1 MLSGCAFTLHY
12 FHPVILAAVEVC
24 WGTAEIWV
32 LCLRAFQ
39 TNLISRLA
47 KWQLQ
52 TRTAI
57 SCDKCVYPHKDSQ
70 IEQGQDNLTCHPILP
85 YIKYILPIF
94 SAGTWNRWNPCW
106 VPQVPQVPQL
116 RSTAQGSASTSELRG
131 NCPQLCWNGL
141 HLQNHWI
148 FGIYKTVGNV
158 ISLLSYFRYKKNAG
172 SHLPHI
178 FTSFTS
184 SSYDPPM
191 LSPRNQLLGWSSIL
205 VDHRWLNQVHIPILI
220 RLHPAKLSQQF
231 HPIPI
236 NNHHGWKPYPTHKL
250 LGDIPI
256 TSQLYTT
263 LSHDK

>member
-148 FGIYKTVGNV
+148 FGIYKTVGRV
-158 ISLLSYFRYKKNAG
+158 ISLLSYFRYKKK
-172 SHLPHI
+172 LL
-178 FTSFTS
+178 
-184 SSYDPPM
+184 DP
-191 LSPRNQLLGWSSIL
+191 I
-205 VDHRWLNQVHIPILI
+205 
-220 RLHPAKLSQQF
+220 
-231 HPIPI
+231 
-236 NNHHGWKPYPTHKL
+236 YPTYSPASHPRL
-250 LGDIPI
+250 M
-256 TSQLYTT
+256 T
-263 LSHDK
+263 LPCYHQEINFLAGPSFWLIIVG